1 MSIGIAASVAGVS
14 LAQVKG
20 SELDRS
26 HVDAVNQQ
34 RQAVNDAKAESAAGI
49 GATDEDQSAQDRDAD
64 GRRLWEVT
72 AEGQARPTDAAEEPP
87 ARQSKD
93 ATGNRGTQLD
103 LTG

>member
-1 MSIGIAASVAGVS
+1 MSIGIAASVAGAS
-14 LAQVKG
+14 LAQIKG

-26 HVDAVNQQ
+26 HLDAVNQQ
-34 RQAVNDAKAESAAGI
+34 RQAVNDAKAEAAAGI

-64 GRRLWEVT
+64 GRKLWEST
-72 AEGQARPTDAAEEPP
+72 AEGQSRTAGVADELS

-93 ATGNRGTQLD
+93 ASGNRGTQLD